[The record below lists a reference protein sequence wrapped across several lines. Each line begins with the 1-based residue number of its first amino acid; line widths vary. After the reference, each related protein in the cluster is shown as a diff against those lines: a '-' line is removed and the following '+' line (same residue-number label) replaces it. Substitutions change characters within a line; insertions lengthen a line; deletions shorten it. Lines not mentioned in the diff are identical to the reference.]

1 MQKGVV
7 ACGGMVVGLV
17 LLVTAFLGP
26 WYTMSGSG
34 AFGVN
39 YNVDLFLT
47 RMAAKGTIAGQDISL
62 SVSYADAQQ
71 SAQAAGVNTESFA
84 VINTAMFLT
93 ILAIVTAIIAVI
105 GMLAFVM
112 SMGSQKTMKLV
123 GGGFGILTFI
133 FTLVPALYFMST
145 GFAQSSNGFWFSQT
159 VLGMT
164 LSGGPG
170 YSWYLM
176 IVVAIISVI
185 ASVALLM
192 KNVGPEKATS
202 STFQ

>member
-1 MQKGVV
+1 MQKGT
-7 ACGGMVVGLV
+7 AAFCGMFIGLV
-17 LLVTAFLGP
+17 LLIVAFLGP

-34 AFGVN
+34 ALGMN
-39 YNVDLFLT
+39 YNVGLYLT
-47 RMAAKGTIAGQDISL
+47 RMEARGTITGQEL
-62 SVSYADAQQ
+62 SMSVAYADAQQ
-71 SAQAAGVNTESFA
+71 GAQTAGVNTDSFA

-112 SMGSQKTMKLV
+112 SKSQKTMKWV

-145 GFAQSSNGFWFSQT
+145 GFAQNNNGFWFSET

-164 LSGGPG
+164 VSGGPG

-176 IVVAIISVI
+176 VVVAIIAVI
-185 ASVALLM
+185 AGVTILM
-192 KNVGPEKATS
+192 KKVGPESAAS
-202 STFQ
+202 S